1 MSAYTSIYKAPK
13 EFKLKMQ
20 TGRKVVRRGENMPGV
35 VPGMPGIQAVM
46 FRKRHPFRGMD
57 HDAFKLGSH
66 H

>member
-1 MSAYTSIYKAPK
+1 
-13 EFKLKMQ
+13 MQ
-20 TGRKVVRRGENMPGV
+20 TGRKVVGRGDNMPGV
-35 VPGMPGIQAVM
+35 VPGIQAVM

>member
-1 MSAYTSIYKAPK
+1 
-13 EFKLKMQ
+13 MQ
-20 TGRKVVRRGENMPGV
+20 TGRKVVGRGDNMPGV